1 MYIQLALCL
10 YKFRQVTRFLIHTQI
25 LHSVQNTRIRC
36 SQQTTKSSSIQ
47 AGVFV
52 SHLKSLAFR
61 AALYWKV
68 TVNNTSEPFPRKSGS
83 YNLANRLRS
92 IATLR
97 ALDRLRSSSTNGF
110 CDEFEE
116 NHKKVSWNVFNTPR
130 ARTFDFPALF
140 KTLVNESVDFVTVL
154 FTSIFSLS

>member
-1 MYIQLALCL
+1 MYIQLALCF

-68 TVNNTSEPFPRKSGS
+68 TVNNDWTLSEKERKLQFGK
-83 YNLANRLRS
+83 RLRS
-92 IATLR
+92 IAALR